1 MIYNKFKKYQMEKSK
16 SIAGIVGPTLI
27 VMVLSELKVWNAT
40 LYDTQIVP
48 LVYLSGV
55 LFFIAGLSIVRK
67 HNIWVW
73 GWQSLITIIGWLGL
87 ILGILRMFFPQMNIT
102 KFRNDNFAFAVELI
116 LIFIGLI
123 LTIKAYLPIKKT

>member
-1 MIYNKFKKYQMEKSK
+1 MDKSK
-16 SIAGIVGPTLI
+16 SIAGIVGPTLML
-27 VMVLSELKVWNAT
+27 MVLSELKVWNFT

-87 ILGILRMFFPQMNIT
+87 LLGILRMFFPKMYSTN
-102 KFRNDNFAFAVELI
+102 FRNDNFAFVVELMLI
-116 LIFIGLI
+116 LIGLI
-123 LTIKAYLPIKKT
+123 LTVKAYLPTKKL

>member
-1 MIYNKFKKYQMEKSK
+1 MEKSK

-67 HNIWVW
+67 HNILVR

-87 ILGILRMFFPQMNIT
+87 ILGILRMFSPQMYIT

>member
-1 MIYNKFKKYQMEKSK
+1 MEKSK

-40 LYDTQIVP
+40 LYNTQIVP

-67 HNIWVW
+67 HNIWTW
-73 GWQSLITIIGWLGL
+73 GWQTLITVIGWLGL
-87 ILGILRMFFPQMNIT
+87 ILGVLRMFFPQVYTANF
-102 KFRNDNFAFAVELI
+102 KNDNFAFVVELI
-116 LIFIGLI
+116 LIFIGVI
-123 LTIKAYLPIKKT
+123 LTAKAYLPTNKA

>member
-1 MIYNKFKKYQMEKSK
+1 MDKSK
-16 SIAGIVGPTLI
+16 SIAGIVGPTLML
-27 VMVLSELKVWNAT
+27 MVLSELKVWNFT

-87 ILGILRMFFPQMNIT
+87 LLGILRMFFPQMYSA
-102 KFRNDNFAFAVELI
+102 KFKNDNFAFAVELFLI
-116 LIFIGLI
+116 LIGLI
-123 LTIKAYLPIKKT
+123 LTVKAYLPSKKS

>member
-1 MIYNKFKKYQMEKSK
+1 LINNSPKIDSMEKSK

-40 LYDTQIVP
+40 LYNTQIVP

-67 HNIWVW
+67 HNIWTW
-73 GWQSLITIIGWLGL
+73 GWQTLITVIGWLGL
-87 ILGILRMFFPQMNIT
+87 ILGVLRMFFPQVYTANF
-102 KFRNDNFAFAVELI
+102 KNDNFAFVVELI
-116 LIFIGLI
+116 LIFIGVI
-123 LTIKAYLPIKKT
+123 LTAKAYLPTNKA